1 MGHEVDIA
9 GQTFNRL
16 TAIRRVFPQEKKR
29 LSSRSPSWL
38 WRCTCGKE
46 VIYLKDHVK
55 HGKRGSCGCIAVEQK
70 ALREKVAAAR
80 TAATLARDEAIAL
93 EQISPPKETGH
104 RQRRIPHAAR
114 ANRLKKTFNLTL
126 EEYAARLT
134 AQGGVC
140 AICMLPPG
148 QLPLCVDHCHTT
160 GRVRGLLCRKC
171 NTALGQ
177 FKDSMVNLARALL
190 YMAPPAGEQ
199 PVK

>member
-16 TAIRRVFPQEKKR
+16 TAIRRVFPQEKKW
-29 LSSRSPSWL
+29 LSSRSPAWL

-55 HGKRGSCGCIAVEQK
+55 HGKRGSCGCITAERK
-70 ALREKVAAAR
+70 ALQEKVRAAR
-80 TAATLARDEAIAL
+80 TAATQARQAAIAL

-104 RQRRIPHAAR
+104 RQRRVPHAAR

-126 EEYAARLT
+126 EEYAARLA

-140 AICMLPPG
+140 AICQEPPKAK
-148 QLPLCVDHCHTT
+148 PLNVDHCHTT
-160 GRVRGLLCRKC
+160 GRIRGLLCTPC
-171 NTALGQ
+171 NLGLGS
-177 FKDSMVNLARALL
+177 FNDSMPRLARALL
-190 YMAPPAGEQ
+190 YLAPPA
-199 PVK
+199 VV